1 MLGEGWTAPWL
12 AVAPES
18 VTDVA
23 GREATVVPAKAKK
36 QKRVVPANSPRKAI
50 ASDLAGARR
59 GARSASRSCTTPAAS
74 RLERGSGRLTRLEE
88 AGGMAV
94 TLVRADSEVTTQV
107 RAALVLVR
115 DVHVDGPGLDRG
127 EL

>member
-1 MLGEGWTAPWL
+1 
-12 AVAPES
+12 
-18 VTDVA
+18 
-23 GREATVVPAKAKK
+23 
-36 QKRVVPANSPRKAI
+36 
-50 ASDLAGARR
+50 
-59 GARSASRSCTTPAAS
+59 
-74 RLERGSGRLTRLEE
+74 
-88 AGGMAV
+88 MAV